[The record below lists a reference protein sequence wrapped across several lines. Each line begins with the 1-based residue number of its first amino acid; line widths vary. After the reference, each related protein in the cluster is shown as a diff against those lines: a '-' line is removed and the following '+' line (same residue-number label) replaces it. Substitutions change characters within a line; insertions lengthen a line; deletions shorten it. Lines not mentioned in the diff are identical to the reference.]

1 MSADPGQVGRKIY
14 ILRKQKGMTQNQ
26 LGERIHVSFQAVSK
40 WERGETLPDASLLP
54 ELAQALGTSIDNILI
69 GGDGEMAAKKPEE
82 FTRRVTVAQ
91 MREGIECFERMGEL
105 LGKDSLFYYGAV
117 GGVNLRM
124 NMELEE
130 SLEDP
135 YTKEC
140 LVAEA
145 AIQAMMNGAYMD
157 PEDIRTGFQ
166 FPRWAEI
173 VGDTAREY
181 GIR

>member
-54 ELAQALGTSIDNILI
+54 ELADNILI

-91 MREGIECFERMGEL
+91 MREGIECFVRMGEL
-105 LGKDSLFYYGAV
+105 LGKDCLYYYAAI

-124 NMELEE
+124 NADMEAHLSNPEH
-130 SLEDP
+130 
-135 YTKEC
+135 KEIC
-140 LVAEA
+140 VLEA
-145 AIQAMMNGAYMD
+145 AIQNMMNGAWFD
-157 PEDIRTGFQ
+157 PEDLRTGFRV
-166 FPRWAEI
+166 PRVTEMALEF
-173 VGDTAREY
+173 AKKY
-181 GIR
+181 GIL